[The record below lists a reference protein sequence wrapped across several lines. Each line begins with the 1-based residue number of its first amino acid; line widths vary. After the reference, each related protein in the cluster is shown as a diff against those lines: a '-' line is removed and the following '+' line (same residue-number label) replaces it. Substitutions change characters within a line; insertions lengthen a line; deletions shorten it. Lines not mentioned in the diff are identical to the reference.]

1 MNLLSYSTKTME
13 KLQAISQTWEKEILP
28 HLPQNLEL
36 LAQSSGILQ
45 RKRNIFSAI
54 QLLKVFFL
62 YAVSG
67 FSFRMLAAAAFGL
80 CISNISDT
88 AWRKKY
94 RKAVPFLEEVLQA
107 MLSPLFSS
115 VPIQSKD
122 TETHHINKNSKTKI
136 NRN

>member
-45 RKRNIFSAI
+45 RKRSIFSAI

-67 FSFRMLAAAAFGL
+67 LSFRMLAAAAFGL
-80 CISNISDT
+80 GISNISDT

-94 RKAVPFLEEVLQA
+94 RKAVPFLQEVLQEIA
-107 MLSPLFSS
+107 RISS
-115 VPIQSKD
+115 G
-122 TETHHINKNSKTKI
+122 EINEVTLQYANELRKNI
-136 NRN
+136 A